1 MPKGKTAMRTSPG
14 PLVALTFATMLA
26 AVALSGCKTAPAAH
40 AASATLRA
48 ALDGFL
54 DYYFH
59 AYRTGLPNEAERAA
73 LAPMASATFNAAL
86 EQAANAERCAQARH
100 HGTEPPLIQGD
111 LFSSLFEKAT
121 AVQGVVVA
129 REEPDRVDYTVAF
142 EYRTPGAPKPEVEW
156 KDIVRL
162 VRNGEVWLVDDVFH
176 GGNWDFSVKGSV
188 KAQLL
193 AVAALC
199 SSP

>member
-1 MPKGKTAMRTSPG
+1 MRIPSTPI
-14 PLVALTFATMLA
+14 VAFAAATMLA
-26 AVALSGCKTAPAAH
+26 AIVLGGCKTAPPAPAAP
-40 AASATLRA
+40 RA

-59 AYRTGLPNEAERAA
+59 TYRTALPNEAERAT
-73 LAPMASATFNAAL
+73 LAPKASAAFNAAL
-86 EQAANAERCAQARH
+86 EAAANAARCAQARH

-121 AVQGVVVA
+121 AVQSVIAA
-129 REEPDRVDYTVAF
+129 REEPDQVDYTVEF
-142 EYRTPGAPKPEVEW
+142 EYRVPGAAKPEAQW
-156 KDIVRL
+156 QDTVRL
-162 VRNGEVWLVDDVFH
+162 IRSGDAWLVDDMIH

-199 SSP
+199 TTP